1 MSVAFSK
8 KFLSP
13 KTNYR
18 DPPHHENYGKDP
30 AQLRVMICTT
40 NKSTL
45 DVAATGIAQ
54 QSFEPVT
61 F

>member
-8 KFLSP
+8 KFLSS

-18 DPPHHENYGKDP
+18 DPLHHENYGKNP
-30 AQLRVMICTT
+30 AQLHVMICTA

-54 QSFEPVT
+54 
-61 F
+61 